1 MSGRVYFYRGLGFC
15 SVIPIVEFISG
26 LVSGH
31 NVCEQDIFGL
41 RLQTAHSDSESRKE
55 APEMWGSDGF
65 TYCGTCS
72 GIRPR
77 PLCPARGCILP
88 EIVMGIR
95 RGVSKGNGK
104 GGVALKAK

>member
-95 RGVSKGNGK
+95 RGVSKRNGK
-104 GGVALKAK
+104 GGWL